1 MIKIIKNNE
10 YYNFYSNS
18 KRIAVV
24 KYIEYVKKFAITYF
38 INKMKQEKYD
48 TLQEVENR
56 INEVENNQKI
66 KIKNTIKL
74 NRVKVYPIDFI
85 LPLIITENVKGK
97 PHWNKMKINLD
108 GYDVKINSIRLQTF
122 KLKGTICNNCGIEGK
137 FFALEKPFNSNN
149 ISHHLNLY
157 GYTKLGQEILMTSD
171 HIIPKSKNGPNG
183 LNNRQC
189 LCSKCNEKKGNK

>member
-85 LPLIITENVKGK
+85 LP
-97 PHWNKMKINLD
+97 
-108 GYDVKINSIRLQTF
+108 
-122 KLKGTICNNCGIEGK
+122 
-137 FFALEKPFNSNN
+137 
-149 ISHHLNLY
+149 
-157 GYTKLGQEILMTSD
+157 
-171 HIIPKSKNGPNG
+171 
-183 LNNRQC
+183 
-189 LCSKCNEKKGNK
+189 